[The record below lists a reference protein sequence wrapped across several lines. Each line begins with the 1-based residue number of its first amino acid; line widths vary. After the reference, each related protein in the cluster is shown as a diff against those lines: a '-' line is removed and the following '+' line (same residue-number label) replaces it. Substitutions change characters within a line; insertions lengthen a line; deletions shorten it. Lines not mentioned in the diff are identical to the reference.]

1 MGIRAHPKP
10 RQPYKIKVTSM
21 SDDSE
26 LQRLKRQRLAEM
38 QKRLNAKQEQ
48 SQTTSGKFDPAKI
61 LEKIFVGRAWEV
73 YHATRQQ
80 YPTIADQIFQELAEL
95 VRTGRVK
102 GPITGEQLYGLLRQI
117 GLDIRLETKIQVL
130 DHGELKSI
138 ADKFRGD

>member
-1 MGIRAHPKP
+1 M
-10 RQPYKIKVTSM
+10 KVTNM

-26 LQRLKRQRLAEM
+26 LERLKRQRLAAM

-48 SQTTSGKFDPAKI
+48 TTATSGKLEPVRV
-61 LEKIFVGRAWEV
+61 LEKVFVGRAWEV

-80 YPTIADQIFQELAEL
+80 YPTIADQLFQELAEL
-95 VRTGRVK
+95 VRLGRVK
-102 GPITGEQLYGLLRQI
+102 GQITGEQLYGLLRQI
-117 GLDIRLETKIQVL
+117 GLDVRLETKIQVL

>member
-1 MGIRAHPKP
+1 
-10 RQPYKIKVTSM
+10 M

-80 YPTIADQIFQELAEL
+80 YPMIADQIFQELAEL
-95 VRTGRVK
+95 VRIGRVK
-102 GPITGEQLYGLLRQI
+102 GQITGEQLYGLLRQI